1 MAEEKKEEQ
10 KAETKVEE
18 KKEAKEQPKKTNL
31 IYAAL
36 LLNSAGK
43 QVNEENIKK
52 IVTALD
58 EKVEDVQIKALV
70 AALEGVNIN
79 EVISKAAMPVAAAA
93 PVQEAPAKEEKAEP
107 SEEQKEKKAE
117 EAAEGLGALFG

>member
-1 MAEEKKEEQ
+1 MAEEKKEVSEEQ
-10 KAETKVEE
+10 KQEAP
-18 KKEAKEQPKKTNL
+18 KEVAKPKKTNL

-43 QVNEENIKK
+43 EINEESVKK
-52 IVTALD
+52 IVSALD
-58 EKVEDVQIKALV
+58 ETVDDAQIKALV
-70 AALEGVNIN
+70 AALDGVNIDD
-79 EVISKAAMPVAAAA
+79 VVSKAAMPVAVAA
-93 PVQEAPAKEEKAEP
+93 PAQESASKEEKAEP